1 MNRSAV
7 ALHPEMIFAR
17 TSFGASE
24 AVNSASH
31 LASDLRFLL
40 ILVDGQCTLGQLQQR
55 YDGDDIWTAA
65 SALWLGD
72 YIRFVRDASASKAD
86 SASQSTSLTNTPQ
99 GTGLWDK
106 LADTLSRTQ
115 PVPIYRPDSS
125 NAALAAQA
133 ATPAA
138 PTQSAMPAPH
148 EVRFSASGK
157 YWFSLGG
164 KQLSA
169 DQIAKLEEQQHGLAA
184 MHAAMQASVQS
195 TAQTLRPAAP
205 LSAEQA
211 QPMPSVL
218 PNGSTKLPGT
228 HGKPKR

>member
-40 ILVDGQCTLGQLQQR
+40 ILVDGQSTLGQLQQR
-55 YDGDDIWTAA
+55 YDGDDLWTAA

-72 YIRFVRDASASKAD
+72 YIRFVHDASVTKAANAKEG
-86 SASQSTSLTNTPQ
+86 SSYSNAPQ

-125 NAALAAQA
+125 SSTL
-133 ATPAA
+133 PSA
-138 PTQSAMPAPH
+138 PTPVPAQGAIPAPH

-164 KQLSA
+164 QQLSA
-169 DQIAKLEEQQHGLAA
+169 DQIAQLEEQQHGLAA
-184 MHAAMQASVQS
+184 MHAAMQGA
-195 TAQTLRPAAP
+195 TKTLQPAAP
-205 LSAEQA
+205 LSPEQA
-211 QPMPSVL
+211 QPLPAVL
-218 PNGSTKLPGT
+218 PNAPGIDTKA
-228 HGKPKR
+228 KR